1 MPVEKL
7 LIANRGEIAIRI
19 ARAAEELGI
28 PSVAIY
34 STDDHSSLHTKMA
47 SESHALEGS
56 GVSAYL
62 NIEHIVDTAIATG
75 CDAVHPGYGF
85 LAENADFAAALENAG
100 LTFVGPEASQLALF
114 GNKVSARELAAK
126 LGVPLVPATAG
137 STSGE
142 DVEAFLEEHKA
153 IMIKAVAGGG
163 GRGMREVRLGDDVTA
178 IFERCQSEALS
189 AFGVGD
195 VYAERLIENARH
207 IEVQIIGDGTS
218 IAHVGERECTLQRQN
233 QKIIE
238 IAPSPSIDSSLRA
251 LLTNAAT
258 EMASEVGYRSLG
270 TWEFLVDADDSST
283 VAFIETNA
291 RLQVEHT
298 VTEEI
303 TGIDLVRSQLAIAGG
318 SSLTDLNLQQEDL
331 PSARGF
337 AIQCRVNT
345 ETMTDEGLAR
355 PGGGTMSAYEPPSG
369 PGIRVDSYGYQGY
382 ATNPSFDSLIAK
394 VIGYSPTSNY
404 EDAVRRAKRALSE
417 FRVEGVPTNITY
429 LLALLERPEV
439 QSNQV
444 TTRFISN
451 FASEIAEAAQHISL
465 KNAPEAQLAET
476 TSSLAGAQVSN
487 DPLAV
492 LQHGDIDGRDIP
504 AAGNDQH
511 GGEASVDGTQAVEA
525 PLQGTIISIDVAIGD
540 EVAEGQPVAV
550 MEAMKMEHVIAS
562 TVTGIV
568 HSLGV
573 TQGDTIYEG
582 HPLLYIEEA
591 ELEIETGE
599 TESQIDLDFIRP
611 DLQEVFDRHYKG
623 MDEAKPS
630 AVEKRH
636 GRGHR
641 TAREN
646 LSMLVDEGTFVE
658 YGPLMVAAQRRRR
671 SLDDLIDNTQGDG
684 MVAGIGSVNG
694 DLFDETTAQTM
705 VMSYDYMVLAG
716 TQGLQNHRKKDRL
729 FEIAEHNK
737 LPTVLLAEGGGGRP
751 GDTDTMGG
759 AGLDC
764 WAFTFF
770 ARLSGLVPLVG
781 VTNGRCFAG
790 NAVLL
795 GCCDVIIATEGSN
808 IGIGGPAMIEGGG
821 LGVFRP
827 EEVGPVDV
835 QYPNG
840 VIDILVKDE
849 EEAMETAKRYLS
861 YFQGPVEDWEAPDQ
875 RLLRHVVPENRLR
888 AYDVREVIETMC
900 DVDSVLELRKG
911 WGPGCVTAL
920 ARVEGHPIGIIAN
933 NNHHLGGAID
943 ADVGDKGSRFMQLCD
958 AHDIPLVFLCDT
970 PGIMVGPQAEYEAT
984 VRHAGRMFVTSA
996 SVTVPFMTVVLRKG
1010 YGLGAQA
1017 MAGGSFKA
1025 PVFCVSWPT
1034 GEFGGMGLEGFVK
1047 LGYRKELESIEDP
1060 AERIAYYEEMVAK
1073 LYENGKAVSTATFF
1087 ELDDVIDPAE
1097 TRTWIS
1103 MALKSAPEPVAR
1115 HGKKRP
1121 MVDTW

>member
-137 STSGE
+137 STSVE
-142 DVEAFLEEHKA
+142 DVEAFLEEHQA

-451 FASEIAEAAQHISL
+451 FASELAEAAQHISL